1 MALNG
6 TDVAFGFLPLRTGY
20 RIDLLNDELN
30 LEPFA
35 ELTYFPSTAFHAGA
49 RMVLEVPEIPEI
61 GLEGCPF
68 TMNLVLG
75 MVSGSTN
82 LDVLTG
88 VEELAAPDSF
98 TTPYIGFGIGVGDAL
113 FTPEEVMAE
122 PPPPVGY
129 Q

>member
-20 RIDLLNDELN
+20 RFNVAEDELS

-35 ELTYFPSTAFHAGA
+35 ELTYFPSTALHVGG
-49 RMVLEVPEIPEI
+49 RLVLEVPEIPEI
-61 GLEGCPF
+61 GLEDFPF
-68 TMNLVLG
+68 TMNLLFG

-98 TTPYIGFGIGVGDAL
+98 TTPYIGFGIGVGNAL
-113 FTPEEVMAE
+113 FTPEEVMHK
-122 PPPPVGY
+122 PSPPVR
-129 Q
+129 